1 MFFKIA
7 TIEDKN
13 KILDFYNEYYLNN
26 KEIYKPEMALD
37 EWLNK
42 LFCSYQ
48 NKELMY
54 LMYRKIDNKLIGISI
69 IRLELNNFL
78 QRYWGNIGYYIN
90 ITEQNKGYGKQ
101 LFRLTLRECKKLGIE
116 KVLIVCYKQNVASA
130 KIIKANKGILIQEI
144 LDENNKELLQRYYI
158 QLT

>member
-13 KILDFYNEYYLNN
+13 KILDFYYEYYLNN
-26 KEIYKPEMALD
+26 KEIYKPEMSLD
-37 EWLNK
+37 EWLKK
-42 LFCSYQ
+42 LFYNYR
-48 NKELMY
+48 NKEVMY
-54 LMYRKIDNKLIGISI
+54 LMYRKTDNKLIGISI

-101 LFRLTLRECKKLGIE
+101 LFRLTLRECKKLGFE

-130 KIIKANKGILIQEI
+130 KIIKANKGVLIEEI
-144 LDENNKELLQRYYI
+144 LDEDNKELLQRYYI

>member
-1 MFFKIA
+1 M
-7 TIEDKN
+7 
-13 KILDFYNEYYLNN
+13 
-26 KEIYKPEMALD
+26 
-37 EWLNK
+37 
-42 LFCSYQ
+42 
-48 NKELMY
+48 
-54 LMYRKIDNKLIGISI
+54 
-69 IRLELNNFL
+69 
-78 QRYWGNIGYYIN
+78 GNIGYYIN

-101 LFRLTLRECKKLGIE
+101 LFRFTLRECKKLGFE

>member
-7 TIEDKN
+7 TIEDKD
-13 KILDFYNEYYLNN
+13 KILDFYYEYYLNN
-26 KEIYKPEMALD
+26 KEIYKPEMSLE
-37 EWLNK
+37 EWLK
-42 LFCSYQ
+42 QLFYGYQ

-54 LMYRKIDNKLIGISI
+54 LMYRKTDDKLIGISL
-69 IRLELNNFL
+69 IRLELNDFL

-101 LFRLTLRECKKLGIE
+101 LFRLTLRECKKLGFE
-116 KVLIVCYKQNVASA
+116 KVLIVCYKQNIASA
-130 KIIKANKGILIQEI
+130 KIIKANNGILIQEI
-144 LDENNKELLQRYYI
+144 LDENNKDLLQRYYI

>member
-13 KILDFYNEYYLNN
+13 KILDFYYEYYLNN
-26 KEIYKPEMALD
+26 KEIYKPEMSLD
-37 EWLNK
+37 EWLKK
-42 LFCSYQ
+42 LFCNYR
-48 NKELMY
+48 NKEVMY

-116 KVLIVCYKQNVASA
+116 TDLIVC
-130 KIIKANKGILIQEI
+130 
-144 LDENNKELLQRYYI
+144 
-158 QLT
+158 